1 MDDYKWQ
8 LEQRLLNN
16 QTGGA
21 DMYSYRYREPV
32 TPEQPLE
39 PKDTWGGEE

>member
-1 MDDYKWQ
+1 MDDYKRR
-8 LEQRLLNN
+8 LEEQQLNN
-16 QTGGA
+16 GYGGA

-39 PKDTWGGEE
+39 PKDKGGKE